1 MLSSALEQNLV
12 QRVAVGDIFRR
23 RATAT
28 PHFEAVSEQRGDQT
42 LRLTFRELNNRLNQF
57 ARALRARGF
66 EKGDRIGLLGLNST
80 EYLIALYGCAK
91 GGYVAVPINPGLN
104 PKDVG
109 YILGHAEVTGLV
121 VDDILFPLIAALKDT
136 LTAIKLKVAILYTGA
151 GLPDDYEEF
160 NAMIADQSED
170 EVEDVIIEDR
180 DTFEILYT
188 SGTTAD
194 PKGVLISH
202 LTVFI
207 MSLTNSIEIK
217 VALGSVGTTLMPLFH
232 CAQQTFSTTFFH
244 VGGKT
249 VILRGFDPAVM
260 LDTIAREKLQVMFA
274 LPAMYRA
281 MLDHPRLQ
289 AVDVSSMQ
297 RCVYAMAPMDQRT
310 LEDGIRAFG
319 AEFFLG
325 TGQTECFPSTNSF
338 RGEFQLTKKGNYWGE
353 SAVTLDTAVM
363 DDEGNLMPQGQVGEI
378 VWRGPGTMQGYLKN
392 EAATAASRRFGW
404 HHSGDLGYYDE
415 DNLLVF
421 VDRKKDMIK
430 TGGENVPS
438 VKVERTLLANPAIAA
453 AAVVGLPNER
463 WVEAVTA
470 FVVATPGMALNEA
483 DVINAAKAELGGF
496 EVPKKVVIVDQL
508 PLTSTGKIK
517 KNVIRDNY
525 QSLYKEQDR

>member
-1 MLSSALEQNLV
+1 MLSSELEKNLI

-23 RATAT
+23 RASADPDREAT
-28 PHFEAVSEQRGDQT
+28 SEQRGE
-42 LRLTFRELNNRLNQF
+42 LSIRLTYKELNNRLNQF
-57 ARALRARGF
+57 ARALRERGF
-66 EKGDRIGLLGLNST
+66 VKGDRIGLLGLNST

-104 PKDVG
+104 PKDIG
-109 YILGHAEVTGLV
+109 YIINHAEVCALV
-121 VDDILFPLIAALKDT
+121 VDDILFPLMDALGD
-136 LTAIKLKVAILYTGA
+136 AIPGIRFKCAILYTGA
-151 GLPDDYEEF
+151 HLPPGYEEF
-160 NAMIADQSED
+160 NAMIQGASAD

-180 DTFEILYT
+180 DPFEILYT
-188 SGTTAD
+188 SGTTSN

-202 LTVFI
+202 LSVFI
-207 MSLTNSIEIK
+207 MSLSNSIEIK
-217 VALGSVGTTLMPLFH
+217 VGLGAIGTTLMPAFH

-249 VILRGFDPAVM
+249 VILRGFDPALM
-260 LDTIAREKLQVMFA
+260 LETIHREKIDVMFA

-281 MLDHPRLQ
+281 MLDHPRVKE
-289 AVDVSSMQ
+289 VDVSSMQ

-310 LEDGIRAFG
+310 LEEGIEVFD

-353 SAVTLDTAVM
+353 SASTLDTAIM
-363 DDEGNLMPQGQVGEI
+363 DDDGKLLPQGQIGEI

-392 EAATAASRRFGW
+392 PEATAESRKFGW
-404 HHSGDLGYYDE
+404 HHSGDLGYFDE

-438 VKVERTLLANPAIAA
+438 VKVERTLLADPRIAA

-470 FVVATPGMALNEA
+470 FVVAAPGEELKEE
-483 DVINAAKAELGGF
+483 DVILRAKGELGGF
-496 EVPKKVVIVDQL
+496 EVPKKVVIVKEL
-508 PLTSTGKIK
+508 PMTSTGKIK
-517 KNVIRDNY
+517 KNVIRDDY
-525 QSLYKEQDR
+525 QELYK

>member
-1 MLSSALEQNLV
+1 MNASELERNLV

-23 RATAT
+23 RAGAD
-28 PHFEAVSEQRGDQT
+28 PQREAISEQRGDRT
-42 LRLTFRELNNRLNQF
+42 IRLTYRELNDRLNQF

-66 EKGDRIGLLGLNST
+66 QKGDRIGLLGLNST

-91 GGYVAVPINPGLN
+91 GGFTAVPINPGLN
-104 PKDVG
+104 PKDVA
-109 YILGHAEVTGLV
+109 YILNHAEVSALV
-121 VDDILFPLIAALKDT
+121 VDDILFPLVAALKD
-136 LTAIKLKVAILYTGA
+136 AIGGVRFKCAILYTGA
-151 GLPDDYEEF
+151 ALPDGYDEP
-160 NAMIADQSED
+160 NAMIADPPVD

-202 LTVFI
+202 LSVFV
-207 MSLTNSIEIK
+207 MSLSNSIEIK
-217 VALGSVGTTLMPLFH
+217 VGLGSVGTTLMPAFH

-249 VILRGFDPAVM
+249 VIFRGFNPQV
-260 LDTIAREKLQVMFA
+260 LLETIQHEKINVMFV

-281 MLDHPRLQ
+281 LLDHPKIKT
-289 AVDVSSMQ
+289 VDLSSMQ

-310 LEDGIRAFG
+310 LEEGIKTFG

-338 RGEFQLTKKGNYWGE
+338 RGQYQLTKKGNYWGE
-353 SAVTLDTAVM
+353 SSCTLDTAVL
-363 DDEGNLMPQGQVGEI
+363 DDNGKRLPPGQVGEI
-378 VWRGPGTMQGYLKN
+378 VWRGPGTMTGYLKN
-392 EAATAASRRFGW
+392 PEATAQSRKFGW
-404 HHSGDLGYYDE
+404 HHSGDLGYFDE
-415 DNLLVF
+415 DGLLVF

-438 VKVERTLLANPAIAA
+438 VKVERTLLANPQIAA

-470 FVVATPGMALNEA
+470 FVVPAPGTDLKEEE
-483 DVINAAKAELGGF
+483 VIAAAKKELGGF
-496 EVPKKVVIVDQL
+496 EVPKRVVVL
-508 PLTSTGKIK
+508 KEMPMTSTGKIK
-517 KNVIRDNY
+517 KNILREQY
-525 QSLYKEQDR
+525 QGLYKG